1 MTQPLGISDLVSQVF
16 TIFRTRFQVIFL
28 VALLYSVVSIGLS
41 VALIGPAATFGL
53 QDPLAVEAVDPETFD
68 PETFDPETFDPQAM
82 GIDPPGAGD
91 FLNGLLQ
98 ILLSAFFVA
107 AMARLVVDAQAG
119 RQDTAQVYLRTAMA
133 SALTVAALTIAIS
146 VMGGLGIVLL
156 ILPGIWVLAVFSVA
170 IPAAVIEGRG
180 FDALAR
186 SAELTKGYRW
196 PIVGFGLV
204 FLLIVVLLSLLV
216 GAILVPVTGLA
227 AAGGEVSVL
236 GGLVVAIVTAAV
248 SAAYAGLGAIP
259 APVLY
264 LRLRALKGG
273 GAPTG

>member
-1 MTQPLGISDLVSQVF
+1 MTQPLGISDLISQVF

-53 QDPLAVEAVDPETFD
+53 QDPVAVEALD

-82 GIDPPGAGD
+82 GIDPPGVGD

-98 ILLSAFFVA
+98 ILLSALFVA

-119 RQDTAQVYLRTAMA
+119 RQDTAQVYLRAAMA

-186 SAELTKGYRW
+186 SAALTKGYRW

-216 GAILVPVTGLA
+216 GTILVPLTGLA
-227 AAGGEVSVL
+227 GAGGEVSAL
-236 GGLVVAIVTAAV
+236 GGLVVALVTAAV

-264 LRLRALKGG
+264 LRLRALKGE

>member
-1 MTQPLGISDLVSQVF
+1 MTQPLGISDLVGQVF

-41 VALIGPAATFGL
+41 LALIGPEDTFGL
-53 QDPLAVEAVDPETFD
+53 QDPVAVEALDPETFD
-68 PETFDPETFDPQAM
+68 PETFDPETFGPQAM
-82 GIDPPGAGD
+82 GIEPPGLGD
-91 FLNGLLQ
+91 FFNGLLQ
-98 ILLSAFFVA
+98 ILLSALFVA

-119 RQDTAQVYLRTAMA
+119 RQDTAQAYLRSAMA
-133 SALTVAALTIAIS
+133 SALTVAALTIAVS

-204 FLLIVVLLSLLV
+204 FLLIVILLSLLV
-216 GAILVPVTGLA
+216 GMILVPVAGLA
-227 AAGGEVSVL
+227 AVGGELSAL
-236 GGLVVAIVTAAV
+236 GGLVVALVTAAV

-259 APVLY
+259 SPVLY
-264 LRLRALKGG
+264 LRLRKLKGEG
-273 GAPTG
+273 VPQD